1 MVMTQ
6 RSVRARWGLTSRQT
20 VRWGGARRASVI
32 TCVAD
37 PLTPL
42 TTSAV
47 LVQAFQSLV
56 QALRAKDPYTAS
68 HSLRVSAYSK
78 AMAQEMKL
86 AGDITRQIELGGEL
100 HDVGKIGVPERL
112 LAKNG
117 PLLER
122 EYRQVM
128 QHTLVGVTILA
139 PLLAEYPTVLEVVR
153 SHHERFDGGGGPDR
167 LRGDEIPL
175 AARIVA
181 VADAFD
187 AMTSTRPYRESMTA
201 HAALDELRKKSGLQ
215 FDPRCVRALVMAIS
229 RTTKARPARRHG
241 SARRS
246 SGRVLPLRRR
256 DRVGRTTSAPL
267 SGRVPNALARTAPLD
282 KRVTLRRCSTRLL
295 LGCA

>member
-20 VRWGGARRASVI
+20 VRLGGARRASVI

-37 PLTPL
+37 PTPPL

-47 LVQAFQSLV
+47 LAKASQSLV

-68 HSLRVSAYSK
+68 HSLRVGAYSK

-86 AGDITRQIELGGEL
+86 ASDITRQIELGGEL

-112 LAKNG
+112 LTKNR

-122 EYRQVM
+122 EYSQVM
-128 QHTLVGVTILA
+128 QHTLMGVTILA

-167 LRGDEIPL
+167 LRGDGIPL

-187 AMTSTRPYRESMTA
+187 AMTSTRPYREPMTA
-201 HAALDELRKKSGLQ
+201 HAALDELRENAGLQ

-246 SGRVLPLRRR
+246 SGPVLPLRRR
-256 DRVGRTTSAPL
+256 DRVGRTTSAPM
-267 SGRVPNALARTAPLD
+267 SGRVANALAGTALLD
-282 KRVTLRRCSTRLL
+282 KRVTSRRCSNRLL
-295 LGCA
+295 VGCA

>member
-1 MVMTQ
+1 MVMRQ
-6 RSVRARWGLTSRQT
+6 RSVRVRWGLTSRET
-20 VRWGGARRASVI
+20 VRLGGVRRASVN

-37 PLTPL
+37 QLPPV

-47 LVQAFQSLV
+47 LVKAFQSLV
-56 QALRAKDPYTAS
+56 QALRAKDSYTAS

-86 AGDITRQIELGGEL
+86 ASDITRQIELGGEL

-112 LAKNG
+112 LTKNG
-117 PLLER
+117 PLLEH

-128 QHTLVGVTILA
+128 QHTLIGVTILA

-175 AARIVA
+175 AARIVS

-187 AMTSTRPYRESMTA
+187 AMTTTRPYRKSMTV
-201 HAALDELRKKSGLQ
+201 HAALDELRKNAGLQ
-215 FDPRCVRALVMAIS
+215 FDPRCVRALVTAIS
-229 RTTKARPARRHG
+229 RTTTARPARRHG

-256 DRVGRTTSAPL
+256 DRVRPTTSAPM
-267 SGRVPNALARTAPLD
+267 SGRAPNALARTALLD
-282 KRVTLRRCSTRLL
+282 KRVTLRRCSSRSLL
-295 LGCA
+295 ECA

>member
-1 MVMTQ
+1 MVMRQ
-6 RSVRARWGLTSRQT
+6 RSVRVRWGLTSRET
-20 VRWGGARRASVI
+20 VRLGGVRRASVN

-37 PLTPL
+37 PLPPL

-47 LVQAFQSLV
+47 LVKAFQSLV

-86 AGDITRQIELGGEL
+86 ASDITRQIELGGEL

-112 LAKNG
+112 LTKNG
-117 PLLER
+117 PLLEH

-128 QHTLVGVTILA
+128 QHTLIGVTILA

-201 HAALDELRKKSGLQ
+201 HAALNELRKNAGLQ

-229 RTTKARPARRHG
+229 RTTKSRPARRHG

-256 DRVGRTTSAPL
+256 DRVGRTTSAPM
-267 SGRVPNALARTAPLD
+267 SGRVPNALARTALLD
-282 KRVTLRRCSTRLL
+282 KRVNLRRCSSRSL